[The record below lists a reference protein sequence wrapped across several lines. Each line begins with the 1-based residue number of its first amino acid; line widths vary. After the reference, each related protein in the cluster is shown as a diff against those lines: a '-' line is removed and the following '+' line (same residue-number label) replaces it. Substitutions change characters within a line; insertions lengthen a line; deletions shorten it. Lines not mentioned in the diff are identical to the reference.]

1 MLAGFS
7 YEWIME
13 LVRILKVTVD
23 YSEEAHHDSLV
34 RNNNLQLCLSILNHL
49 GFRGQFRPRTFGGK
63 FAVLALSIRNIVILI
78 TIASNTPVTLKQTLS
93 PLDEHGKRREPPASY
108 NKSRQLTEE
117 TEVVDA
123 LAGCA
128 KWSLDLLSW
137 LTDCLFN
144 LLDEPG
150 FTAILNNQRQFA
162 DLTRYLQTRN
172 NVALHLLLCSS
183 TRGFLQAACRRL
195 IHLDSLSSR
204 AMTFYETKAAVQNAS
219 DPAGAAN
226 RTPQPLYNAYQKMQ
240 RFTSSSLVKVADI
253 DKLLTA
259 LGQEIRQA
267 YQNSLPGL
275 SVQARQPNNSQA
287 GNAQQQNAAND
298 PAVKRAQ
305 MHCELG
311 MLLATAP
318 PPSFQGVLLNFF
330 NKYVRAYRAQTD
342 PAKLFFA
349 DYSLL
354 EVEDDETSLRR
365 RKASKRYV
373 DAFTRWELSA
383 ADRFTQT
390 NGADSEPAVTVEN
403 LDNQLHWR
411 RCVRCA
417 AVMEN
422 VYGHRPGFTFVL
434 GQQRKCACGGSWGLL
449 HKGAMVS

>member
-1 MLAGFS
+1 
-7 YEWIME
+7 
-13 LVRILKVTVD
+13 
-23 YSEEAHHDSLV
+23 
-34 RNNNLQLCLSILNHL
+34 
-49 GFRGQFRPRTFGGK
+49 
-63 FAVLALSIRNIVILI
+63 
-78 TIASNTPVTLKQTLS
+78 
-93 PLDEHGKRREPPASY
+93 
-108 NKSRQLTEE
+108 
-117 TEVVDA
+117 VVDA

-137 LTDCLFN
+137 LMDCLFN

-162 DLTRYLQTRN
+162 DLTRYLQARN

-204 AMTFYETKAAVQNAS
+204 AMNFYETKAAVQNAS
-219 DPAGAAN
+219 DPAGAAT
-226 RTPQPLYNAYQKMQ
+226 RTPHPLYNAYQKMQ

-259 LGQEIRQA
+259 LSQEIRQA

-275 SVQARQPNNSQA
+275 SVQARQANAQA
-287 GNAQQQNAAND
+287 GGNAQQPNAAND

-305 MHCELG
+305 MHCELS

-354 EVEDDETSLRR
+354 EVEDDEASLRR
-365 RKASKRYV
+365 RKASGRYL
-373 DAFTRWELSA
+373 DAFTRWELRA
-383 ADRFTQT
+383 ADRLAQAS
-390 NGADSEPAVTVEN
+390 GADPESSEVTVEN
-403 LDNQLHWR
+403 LDNQWR

-434 GQQRKCACGGSWGLL
+434 AQQRKCACGGSWGLL